1 MMIMMLTLA
10 GAGDMGPGA
19 CTTPAHRAPVRCVH
33 LLQHAGL
40 FAAGVVG
47 VAVTGLLLDRA
58 GVENMSGWWQSFM
71 TASALC
77 IAGSLYFLSAARGDR
92 IFGDSD
98 QY

>member
-1 MMIMMLTLA
+1 MLPLMLVKHVQPPDLLLA
-10 GAGDMGPGA
+10 CP
-19 CTTPAHRAPVRCVH
+19 H
-33 LLQHAGL
+33 
-40 FAAGVVG
+40 AGVVG
-47 VAVTGLLLDRA
+47 VAVTGLMLDRA
-58 GVENMSGWWQSFM
+58 GVEHMGGWWQSFM